1 MPNLARVILL
11 TAVLLA
17 AFPAGRAASH
27 EEPREETPGSP
38 LALHVEGGLLSADV
52 RDVPLGDV
60 LHDIAEQA
68 AVKLE
73 IHSGGADRVTDSFTG
88 VRLGEGI
95 RRLARGHDVILIYG
109 AAQNGAERG
118 RLVEAHV
125 YEASAPVVSSTVDP
139 SARPARLRA
148 VVELTRQAQQ
158 QQPGAL
164 ASLTGLLSGDADPV
178 VRARAAAA
186 LGTIGGPEAAAA
198 LTAALGDQDASV
210 RVSAV
215 SSLGRMREE
224 GAVGSVVQILAGD
237 RDASV
242 RRAAI
247 WALSSLQSE
256 DAHRAIEAAAADP
269 DWSVRRAAAGALRS
283 WQLRHARTN

>member
-27 EEPREETPGSP
+27 EEPREETHGSP
-38 LALHVEGGLLSADV
+38 LALHVEGDLLSVDV
-52 RDVPLGDV
+52 RDAPLADV
-60 LHDIAEQA
+60 LHGIAEQA

-73 IHSGGADRVTDSFTG
+73 IHSGSADRVTDSFTG

-95 RRLARGHDVILIYG
+95 QRLARGHDVILIYG

-125 YEASAPVVSSTVDP
+125 YEASAPVVKSTVDP
-139 SARPARLRA
+139 SERPARLRA
-148 VVELTRQAQQ
+148 VSELTRQARQ

-164 ASLTGLLSGDADPV
+164 ASLTGLLSSDADPV
-178 VRARAAAA
+178 VRARAAVA
-186 LGTIGGPEAAAA
+186 LGSIGGPEAAAA
-198 LTAALGDQDASV
+198 LTAALGDQETSV
-210 RVSAV
+210 RASAV

-224 GAVGSVVQILAGD
+224 GAVGSMAQILTGD
-237 RDASV
+237 RDAGV

-247 WALSSLQSE
+247 WALSTLQSE
-256 DAHRAIEAAAADP
+256 DARRAIEAAVSDS
-269 DWSVRRAAAGALRS
+269 DWSIRQAAAGALRS
-283 WQLRHARTN
+283 WQLRHARAN